1 MSDAAATHDPSPA
14 PETFIDVI
22 AAAPAAKDGEF
33 PAAERVL
40 TADGATIVV
49 FTFAKGQRLDDH
61 HAPHPLTVQVVE
73 GCLKFTVEDREY
85 HLKPGRVL
93 HVPEGTMHSVEADHK
108 DAVFLLMLSTAPS
121 A

>member
-33 PAAERVL
+33 PAAERV
-40 TADGATIVV
+40 

-73 GCLKFTVEDREY
+73 GCLKFTVEDRDY